1 MRVSSSIERQI
12 REETGD
18 GRIWEVLFGRTDQ
31 RDRPLHPL
39 RPDESS
45 HVTSNWGFRSAIEE
59 WCQVLEGPR

>member
-1 MRVSSSIERQI
+1 
-12 REETGD
+12 
-18 GRIWEVLFGRTDQ
+18 VLFGRTDQ